1 MNRKLISTIVLISVF
16 GVTACS
22 KASNEQAKVD
32 TTEKSSSQ
40 NVKTELSASDKAI
53 LDRYETITNEV
64 VTAGE
69 DEKIK
74 QTLAPLIPEI
84 KKVTAKKQ
92 REMALM
98 NIYMLSGMYKEAYEL
113 NEQQIKEKPL
123 PQRIMFRCTLLE
135 KLNEGKV
142 KIQQCHE
149 ASAQLIQTEL
159 SKSSSKNDP
168 QYRDAEFVY
177 LTEMYKAGHTDYKAK
192 IQKFI
197 DETKDVA
204 SKDKYKSL
212 YDADIESFYGTDSP
226 NYVPESLK

>member
-1 MNRKLISTIVLISVF
+1 MNRKLIGTFVLISVF
-16 GVTACS
+16 GITACS
-22 KASNEQAKVD
+22 KASNEQTQVNS
-32 TTEKSSSQ
+32 TQSST
-40 NVKTELSASDKAI
+40 KTQLSVSDKKI
-53 LDRYETITNEV
+53 LDRYETITNEA
-64 VTAGE
+64 VTSGE

-74 QTLAPLIPEI
+74 QTLEPLIPEI

-135 KLNEGKV
+135 KLNEAKV

-149 ASAQLIQTEL
+149 TSAQLIQTEL

-168 QYRDAEFVY
+168 QYREAEFVY
-177 LTEMYKAGHTDYKAK
+177 LTEMFKAGHTDYKAK

-204 SKDKYKSL
+204 SKDRYKSL
-212 YDADIESFYGTDSP
+212 YDADIEPFYGTDSP

>member
-1 MNRKLISTIVLISVF
+1 MDRKLIGTFVLISVF
-16 GVTACS
+16 GITACS
-22 KASNEQAKVD
+22 KASNKQTQVD
-32 TTEKSSSQ
+32 STQSST
-40 NVKTELSASDKAI
+40 KTQLSASDKAI
-53 LDRYETITNEV
+53 LDRYDSITNEV
-64 VTAGE
+64 VTSGE

-98 NIYMLSGMYKEAYEL
+98 NIYMLSEMYKEAYEL

-135 KLNEGKV
+135 KLNEAKA

-159 SKSSSKNDP
+159 SKSSSKNGP

-177 LTEMYKAGHTDYKAK
+177 LTEIYKAGHTDYKAK

-204 SKDKYKSL
+204 SKDRYKSL
-212 YDADIESFYGTDSP
+212 YDADIEPFYGTNSP
-226 NYVPESLK
+226 NYVPELLKSKN

>member
-1 MNRKLISTIVLISVF
+1 MNRKLISTIILISVL

-22 KASNEQAKVD
+22 KASNEQKQVD
-32 TTEKSSSQ
+32 TAKNRTQ

-64 VTAGE
+64 VTSGE

-74 QTLAPLIPEI
+74 QTLAPLIPKI

-98 NIYMLSGMYKEAYEL
+98 NIYILSGMYKEAYEL

-123 PQRIMFRCTLLE
+123 PQRIMFRCTLIE
-135 KLNEGKV
+135 KLKEAKV

-159 SKSSSKNDP
+159 SKSTSKNDS

-177 LTEMYKAGHTDYKAK
+177 LNEMYKAGHADYKAK

-204 SKDKYKSL
+204 SKDRYKSL
-212 YDADIESFYGTDSP
+212 YDEDIESFYGTDSP

>member
-1 MNRKLISTIVLISVF
+1 MT
-16 GVTACS
+16 
-22 KASNEQAKVD
+22 
-32 TTEKSSSQ
+32 SS
-40 NVKTELSASDKAI
+40 
-53 LDRYETITNEV
+53 
-64 VTAGE
+64 E

-113 NEQQIKEKPL
+113 NEQQIKENPL

-135 KLNEGKV
+135 KLNEAKV

-159 SKSSSKNDP
+159 SKSTSKNDP

-177 LTEMYKAGHTDYKAK
+177 LTEMYKAGHNDYKAK

-204 SKDKYKSL
+204 SKDRYKSL

-226 NYVPESLK
+226 NYVPEEPVNYFV

>member
-1 MNRKLISTIVLISVF
+1 MNRKLISTIILISVL

-22 KASNEQAKVD
+22 KASNEQKQVD
-32 TTEKSSSQ
+32 TAKNRTQ

-64 VTAGE
+64 VTSGE

-74 QTLAPLIPEI
+74 QTLAPLIPKI

-98 NIYMLSGMYKEAYEL
+98 NIYMLSGMYKETYEL

-123 PQRIMFRCTLLE
+123 PQRIMFRCTLIE
-135 KLNEGKV
+135 KLNEAKV

-159 SKSSSKNDP
+159 SKSTSKNDS

-177 LTEMYKAGHTDYKAK
+177 LNEMYKAGHADYKAK

-204 SKDKYKSL
+204 SKDRYKSL
-212 YDADIESFYGTDSP
+212 YDEDIESFYGTDSP

>member
-1 MNRKLISTIVLISVF
+1 MNRKLISTIILISVL

-22 KASNEQAKVD
+22 KASNEQKQVD
-32 TTEKSSSQ
+32 TAKNRTQ

-64 VTAGE
+64 VTSGE

-74 QTLAPLIPEI
+74 QTLAPLIPKI

-123 PQRIMFRCTLLE
+123 PQRIMFRCTLIE
-135 KLNEGKV
+135 KLNEAKV

-159 SKSSSKNDP
+159 SKSTSKNDS

-177 LTEMYKAGHTDYKAK
+177 LNEMYKAGHADYKAK

-204 SKDKYKSL
+204 SKDRYKSL
-212 YDADIESFYGTDSP
+212 YDEDIESFYGTDSP

>member
-1 MNRKLISTIVLISVF
+1 MNRKLIGTFVLISVF

-22 KASNEQAKVD
+22 KASNEQTQVNS
-32 TTEKSSSQ
+32 TQSSTKAQ
-40 NVKTELSASDKAI
+40 LSASDKKI

-64 VTAGE
+64 VTSGE

-74 QTLAPLIPEI
+74 QTLEPLIPEI

-135 KLNEGKV
+135 KLNEAKV

-159 SKSSSKNDP
+159 GKSSSKNDP
-168 QYRDAEFVY
+168 QYREAEFVY
-177 LTEMYKAGHTDYKAK
+177 LTEMFKAGHGDYKAK
-192 IQKFI
+192 IQKII

-204 SKDKYKSL
+204 SKDRYKSL

>member
-1 MNRKLISTIVLISVF
+1 MHRKLISTIVFISVF

-22 KASNEQAKVD
+22 KTLNEQTQVD
-32 TTEKSSSQ
+32 TAKSSTQ

-53 LDRYETITNEV
+53 LDRYDSITNEV
-64 VTAGE
+64 VTSGE
-69 DEKIK
+69 DEKKIK
-74 QTLAPLIPEI
+74 QTLEPLIPEI

-92 REMALM
+92 KEMALM

-135 KLNEGKV
+135 KLNETKV
-142 KIQQCHE
+142 KTQQCHE

-168 QYRDAEFVY
+168 QYREAEFVY
-177 LTEMYKAGHTDYKAK
+177 LTEMFKAGHSDYKTKLQA
-192 IQKFI
+192 FI
-197 DETKDVA
+197 NETKDIA
-204 SKDKYKSL
+204 AKDRYKSL
-212 YDADIESFYGTDSP
+212 YDAEIESFYSTDSP